1 VDASNLKQA
10 TYAGQRRSQ
19 RILLIIPVVVS
30 GTRPNGTPFAERAE
44 TRVVNAHGA
53 LVVLKQAVSLGQ
65 KLKLTNISTNQ
76 EEACAVMDLNLGR
89 GAEREVGVEFI
100 EPSPYF
106 WHVAFPPVDWTPR
119 SPEAKRFKSPV
130 PVEKK

>member
-1 VDASNLKQA
+1 MDASNLKQA

-19 RILLIIPVVVS
+19 RIPRIIPVLVS
-30 GTRPNGTPFAERAE
+30 GTRPNGAPFTERAE

-53 LVVLKQAVSLGQ
+53 LIVLTQAVSPGQ

-76 EEACAVMDLNLGR
+76 EKAYAVADINLR
-89 GAEREVGVEFI
+89 HGAERAVAVEFI

-130 PVEKK
+130 PVDKK